1 MYELK
6 FSLPSAI
13 MGLVSEG
20 VTIVD
25 SLGRILMVNR
35 AVLEMTGY
43 SEEEVL
49 GEPALSFLKKG
60 DRIEILF
67 KLRKVLTGDME
78 MASFQATLVAK
89 DGREIPVGVSARRVE
104 GENPLIVMVFRD
116 LTEMRR
122 FQTSTLELL
131 KKRIEQYRSKPPIVS
146 EYEEMLAPVRKAPKY
161 TSRRAELSGGEVE
174 ELRT

>member
-13 MGLVSEG
+13 MELVSEG
-20 VTIVD
+20 VAIVD

-43 SEEEVL
+43 SEGEVL

-60 DRIEILF
+60 ERIEIVF

-78 MASFQATLVAK
+78 VASFQATLVAK
-89 DGREIPVGVSARRVE
+89 DGTEVPVGVSARRVE
-104 GENPLIVMVFRD
+104 GEDPLMVMVFRD

-146 EYEEMLAPVRKAPKY
+146 EYEEMLAPVRKASKY
-161 TSRRAELSGGEVE
+161 ISRRAERLSG
-174 ELRT
+174 RTGGKS

>member
-13 MGLVSEG
+13 MELVSEG
-20 VTIVD
+20 VAIVD

-43 SEEEVL
+43 SEGEVL

-60 DRIEILF
+60 ERIEIVF

-78 MASFQATLVAK
+78 VANFQATLVAK
-89 DGREIPVGVSARRVE
+89 DGTEVPVGVSVRRAE
-104 GENPLIVMVFRD
+104 GEDPLMVMVFRD

-122 FQTSTLELL
+122 LQTSTLELL

-146 EYEEMLAPVRKAPKY
+146 EYEEMLAQVRKASKY
-161 TSRRAELSGGEVE
+161 ISRRAERLSG
-174 ELRT
+174 RTGGKG

>member
-13 MGLVSEG
+13 MELVSEG

-25 SLGRILMVNR
+25 SLGRILLVNR
-35 AVLEMTGY
+35 AVLEMTNY

-60 DRIEILF
+60 ERIEILF
-67 KLRKVLTGDME
+67 KLRKVLRGDME
-78 MASFQATLVAK
+78 MANFQATLVAK
-89 DGREIPVGVSARRVE
+89 DGTEIPVGVSARRVE
-104 GENPLIVMVFRD
+104 GEEPLIVMVFRD
-116 LTEMRR
+116 LTELRR

-131 KKRIEQYRSKPPIVS
+131 KKRIEQYRSKSPIVS
-146 EYEEMLAPVRKAPKY
+146 EYEEMLASVRKASKY
-161 TSRRAELSGGEVE
+161 ISRKAELK
-174 ELRT
+174 RTAKS